1 MRTYTPKQKKPV
13 KLAIQTKKVR
23 IDYKTEIEVSVAISD
38 EDARKHFW
46 LRNKSYPHPK
56 PIIPTIPEADIAEGV
71 SQEELV
77 GIIDDENLP
86 EIE

>member
-23 IDYKTEIEVSVAISD
+23 IDYKTEIEVSVATSD

-56 PIIPTIPEADIAEGV
+56 PIMPIIPEADIAEGV